1 MRQISKKK
9 KKKLRRGQ
17 ILFNSSVCVLLVIY
31 GGNNY
36 HRVHTLKHE
45 SPRVNTWLLY
55 NFTLNMFSYF
65 GALTFLYT
73 ETVTPIKH
81 ISTLMDPLS
90 KKKKKKVT
98 NAWLKYTTPAGAHRA
113 VLLLGN
119 IFQSKMWHVL
129 GLFNIY
135 FTACSCV
142 IFDRFGRIYVFK
154 LPIMHL
160 LKRECVWVWTS

>member
-1 MRQISKKK
+1 MCVISYLWW
-9 KKKLRRGQ
+9 KKLPQSTHSETWITQSQHMTVVQLYIKYVFIFWRFD
-17 ILFNSSVCVLLVIY
+17 ILVYRNGHTNKAYFNFN
-31 GGNNY
+31 G
-36 HRVHTLKHE
+36 
-45 SPRVNTWLLY
+45 
-55 NFTLNMFSYF
+55 
-65 GALTFLYT
+65 
-73 ETVTPIKH
+73 PIKQ
-81 ISTLMDPLS
+81 
-90 KKKKKKVT
+90 KKKKVT